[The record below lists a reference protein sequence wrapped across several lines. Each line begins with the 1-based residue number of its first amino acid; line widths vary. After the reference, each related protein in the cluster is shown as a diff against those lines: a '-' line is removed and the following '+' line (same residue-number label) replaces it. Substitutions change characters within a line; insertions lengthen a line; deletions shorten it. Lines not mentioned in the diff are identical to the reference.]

1 LAGNRSKKGTITIKT
16 PVATK
21 RPLRTPPIINPNES
35 SKEDREG
42 IRVSTTLP
50 LTLETNIEVEVLAK
64 EFWIVNIISI
74 PGARNKL

>member
-1 LAGNRSKKGTITIKT
+1 MAGNRFKKGNIKIKT

-21 RPLRTPPIINPNES
+21 RPRRTPPIMKPNES
-35 SKEDREG
+35 SKEDRDG

-64 EFWIVNIISI
+64 EFWMVNIIRI